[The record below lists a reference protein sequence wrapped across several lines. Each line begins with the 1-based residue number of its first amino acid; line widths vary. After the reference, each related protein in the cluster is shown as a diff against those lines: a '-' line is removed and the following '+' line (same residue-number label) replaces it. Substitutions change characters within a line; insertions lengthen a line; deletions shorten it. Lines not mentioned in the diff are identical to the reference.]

1 MRMWDSVKAAAAG
14 VEDDGSYERPAGPE
28 DSAARRAAAFRAT
41 ARDLG
46 LPDDGDA
53 SPYGVIVEFSGDR
66 GTTTL
71 IAFATGAASL
81 LTDAGGGIIGQ
92 PNHVHV
98 VVQAKLLVQA
108 TAAHLARLAP
118 APAGS
123 LPPPPPDGTV
133 RFHVLTRAG
142 RLAAGADFAALRA
155 GAHPLSPLLANVDEL
170 MSEFLQYSLPECLP
184 DSPPSAAD
192 WLKVLLMVVVI
203 AGLTVAAWFIPSP
216 WLRWPALA
224 IGGFFTIAAL
234 IIPYAMLRAPRLSAE
249 RADGDAA

>member
-14 VEDDGSYERPAGPE
+14 VEDDGSYEKPAGPE
-28 DSAARRAAAFRAT
+28 DSAARRAAAFRTT
-41 ARDLG
+41 AHDLG

-53 SPYGVIVEFSGDR
+53 GPYGVIVEFSGDG

-98 VVQAKLLVQA
+98 VVQAKRLVQA
-108 TAAHLARLAP
+108 AAPRLALLAP
-118 APAGS
+118 APAES
-123 LPPPPPDGTV
+123 VPPPPPAGAV
-133 RFHVLTRAG
+133 RFHVLTRTGRRTAEAG
-142 RLAAGADFAALRA
+142 FDDLRA
-155 GAHPLSPLLANVDEL
+155 GAHPLSPLLADVDEL
-170 MSEFLQYSLPECLP
+170 MSEFLQYSLPDSLP
-184 DSPPSAAD
+184 VTPPTAAD
-192 WLKVLLMVVVI
+192 WLKVLLMVAVI

-234 IIPYAMLRAPRLSAE
+234 IIPYAMLRAPRQRE
-249 RADGDAA
+249 GDAA

>member
-14 VEDDGSYERPAGPE
+14 VEDDGSYEKPAGPE
-28 DSAARRAAAFRAT
+28 DSAARRAAAFGTT
-41 ARDLG
+41 APDLG

-53 SPYGVIVEFSGDR
+53 RPYGVIVEFSGDG

-98 VVQAKLLVQA
+98 VLQAKRLVQA
-108 TAAHLARLAP
+108 SADHVAPLAP
-118 APAGS
+118 APAALP
-123 LPPPPPDGTV
+123 LPPPAGMV

-142 RLAAGADFAALRA
+142 ALTAGAEFAALRA
-155 GAHPLSPLLANVDEL
+155 GAHPLSPLLEVVDEL
-170 MSEFLQYSLPECLP
+170 MSEFLQYSLPDSLP
-184 DSPPSAAD
+184 DAPPTAAD
-192 WLKVLLMVVVI
+192 WLKVLLMVAVI

-224 IGGFFTIAAL
+224 VGGFFTIAAL
-234 IIPYAMLRAPRLSAE
+234 IIPYAMLRAPRLQE
-249 RADGDAA
+249 GDAP